1 MIIFPLIAVF
11 AGAVTIILEKTILS
25 KQKVDYRLFVVTLF
39 LLLFLVST
47 FFAIFWGKISPS
59 ALNTNYLWLLIGMVV
74 VACGWN
80 ILLYR
85 GLQQEEVVEFELIN
99 LLRPIAIIFIAGI
112 FLAAERNLH
121 TFLAA
126 AIASGA
132 LLVSHIRR
140 HHLVFDRY
148 SIGLLGFVLLAAVEA
163 IFDRQLLEVYSPSAL
178 YAVRT
183 GLVFLSL
190 WLVFRPNF
198 RRLTSQ
204 NILSIFILA
213 VIATSYMIFMFSGFK
228 DFGVVF
234 TTLVLTLTPILIY
247 FFAVVFLKEKLRKRV
262 VLAAAIILA
271 CIIYATLA
279 VTK

>member
-1 MIIFPLIAVF
+1 
-11 AGAVTIILEKTILS
+11 
-25 KQKVDYRLFVVTLF
+25 
-39 LLLFLVST
+39 
-47 FFAIFWGKISPS
+47 
-59 ALNTNYLWLLIGMVV
+59 
-74 VACGWN
+74 
-80 ILLYR
+80 
-85 GLQQEEVVEFELIN
+85 
-99 LLRPIAIIFIAGI
+99 
-112 FLAAERNLH
+112 
-121 TFLAA
+121 
-126 AIASGA
+126 
-132 LLVSHIRR
+132 
-140 HHLVFDRY
+140 
-148 SIGLLGFVLLAAVEA
+148 
-163 IFDRQLLEVYSPSAL
+163 LLEVYSPSAL

-213 VIATSYMIFMFSGFK
+213 IIATSYMTFMFSGFK

-234 TTLVLTLTPILIY
+234 TTLILTLTPILIY
-247 FFAVVFLKEKLRKRV
+247 FFTVVFLKEKLRKRV

>member
-1 MIIFPLIAVF
+1 
-11 AGAVTIILEKTILS
+11 
-25 KQKVDYRLFVVTLF
+25 
-39 LLLFLVST
+39 
-47 FFAIFWGKISPS
+47 
-59 ALNTNYLWLLIGMVV
+59 
-74 VACGWN
+74 
-80 ILLYR
+80 
-85 GLQQEEVVEFELIN
+85 
-99 LLRPIAIIFIAGI
+99 
-112 FLAAERNLH
+112 
-121 TFLAA
+121 
-126 AIASGA
+126 
-132 LLVSHIRR
+132 
-140 HHLVFDRY
+140 
-148 SIGLLGFVLLAAVEA
+148 LGFVLLAAIEA

>member
-1 MIIFPLIAVF
+1 
-11 AGAVTIILEKTILS
+11 
-25 KQKVDYRLFVVTLF
+25 
-39 LLLFLVST
+39 
-47 FFAIFWGKISPS
+47 
-59 ALNTNYLWLLIGMVV
+59 
-74 VACGWN
+74 
-80 ILLYR
+80 
-85 GLQQEEVVEFELIN
+85 
-99 LLRPIAIIFIAGI
+99 
-112 FLAAERNLH
+112 
-121 TFLAA
+121 
-126 AIASGA
+126 
-132 LLVSHIRR
+132 
-140 HHLVFDRY
+140 
-148 SIGLLGFVLLAAVEA
+148 LGFVLLAAIEA

-213 VIATSYMIFMFSGFK
+213 IIATSYMTFMFSGFK

-234 TTLVLTLTPILIY
+234 TTLILTLTPILIY
-247 FFAVVFLKEKLRKRV
+247 FFTVVFLKEKLRKRV